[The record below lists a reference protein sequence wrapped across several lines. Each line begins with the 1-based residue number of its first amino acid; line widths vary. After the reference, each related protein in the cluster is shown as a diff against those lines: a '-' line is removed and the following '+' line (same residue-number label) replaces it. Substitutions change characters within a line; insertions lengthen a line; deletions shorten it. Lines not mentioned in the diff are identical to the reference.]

1 MQLVTH
7 AQQRHRTQKI
17 IQNTS
22 KQTNEQTNKQ
32 TKLVII
38 AFFRL
43 RVIQASPHR
52 QLVKGLQTTT
62 LSHLG
67 LKLMNNK

>member
-22 KQTNEQTNKQ
+22 KQ